1 MLHHEH
7 LQIIMENASTV
18 AQQEQQKQQQQQSTG
33 MTQNG
38 ENADKDKFSQ
48 ES

>member
-1 MLHHEH
+1 MHHEH
-7 LQIIMENASTV
+7 LQSIMENASTV
-18 AQQEQQKQQQQQSTG
+18 AQQEQQKQEQQQSTG
-33 MTQNG
+33 TTRNG